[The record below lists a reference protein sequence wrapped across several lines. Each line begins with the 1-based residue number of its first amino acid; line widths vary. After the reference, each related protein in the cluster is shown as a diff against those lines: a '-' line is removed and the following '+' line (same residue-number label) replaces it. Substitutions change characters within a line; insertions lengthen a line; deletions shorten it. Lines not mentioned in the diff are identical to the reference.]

1 MAPKRK
7 RTDTLSHPTVT
18 ISDSMANDVQQQ
30 PSSRDAS
37 QEDARDPVLQE
48 VSNAKH
54 KHDEPAAKRSRS
66 SNVDGESENGKIS
79 MEEQER
85 IDDALEHGEGGERGH
100 MKMQD
105 PPKAGLVD
113 PVGYKTNPPPEGRAV
128 RIYAD
133 GVFDLF
139 HLG

>member
-7 RTDTLSHPTVT
+7 RTTDTVT
-18 ISDSMANDVQQQ
+18 KPKVTIEDSMALDDDQR
-30 PSSRDAS
+30 SDAS
-37 QEDARDPVLQE
+37 QEDDRDSTTTRE
-48 VSNAKH
+48 DGTAKNH
-54 KHDEPAAKRSRS
+54 QRDEPAAKRSRS
-66 SNVDGESENGKIS
+66 SRGNGEGENGQIS
-79 MEEQER
+79 LGEQER

>member
-7 RTDTLSHPTVT
+7 RTASVPQPTVT
-18 ISDSMANDVQQQ
+18 IEDSMALDDHR
-30 PSSRDAS
+30 PDAS
-37 QEDARDPVLQE
+37 QDDDRDSTTRDDDTATHQC
-48 VSNAKH
+48 
-54 KHDEPAAKRSRS
+54 DGPAAKRSRS
-66 SNVDGESENGKIS
+66 SQIDGEGENGQMS
-79 MEEQER
+79 LEEQER

-113 PVGYKTNPPPEGRAV
+113 PVGYKTNAPPEGRAV

>member
-7 RTDTLSHPTVT
+7 RASTLSQSAPTPT
-18 ISDSMANDVQQQ
+18 LLISGQQ

-37 QEDARDPVLQE
+37 DEDARDPVLQE
-48 VSNAKH
+48 VMEK
-54 KHDEPAAKRSRS
+54 KQHDEQQAPAAKRSRS
-66 SNVDGESENGKIS
+66 SNVDDNESLDGGGANE
-79 MEEQER
+79 
-85 IDDALEHGEGGERGH
+85 DALENGEGGERGT
-100 MKMQD
+100 MKMEE

-113 PVGYKTNPPPEGRAV
+113 PVGYKTNPPPEGRPV